1 VIHDWRGEK
10 REGEVLTFARRISE
24 KGPIAL
30 RGAKRIA
37 HARLAPGL
45 REARQLSDEL
55 RGKLEWSHD
64 VDEAIAAHREGRKP
78 RFTGK

>member
-1 VIHDWRGEK
+1 MD
-10 REGEVLTFARRISE
+10 EVMAFARHISG

-45 REARQLSDEL
+45 AEARQMSDAL
-55 RGKLEWSHD
+55 RAKLEWSHD